1 MGLWWTKIAKVVI
14 NKYTKKQISRMCNGF
29 CWKGVNITTIRTAKK
44 RAYEITEK
52 INTIQILRK
61 CTNIRHSQN
70 FFEAKNTKIKVR
82 RIYELIVTFLLHLI
96 IQWDSQG
103 IISRLTPSFDSVLS
117 ADIIEV
123 VRSRNIVIPWA
134 MLLLCATILRSH
146 IRS

>member
-1 MGLWWTKIAKVVI
+1 MVI
-14 NKYTKKQISRMCNGF
+14 NKYTNTSKYRECVMDFVEKVWISLRFEQQKNVHTKC
-29 CWKGVNITTIRTAKK
+29 
-44 RAYEITEK
+44 ITEK

-61 CTNIRHSQN
+61 CTNIRYSQN

-82 RIYELIVTFLLHLI
+82 KGRIYELIVTFLLHLI
-96 IQWDSQG
+96 IQWSSQG

-134 MLLLCATILRSH
+134 TLLLCATILRSH